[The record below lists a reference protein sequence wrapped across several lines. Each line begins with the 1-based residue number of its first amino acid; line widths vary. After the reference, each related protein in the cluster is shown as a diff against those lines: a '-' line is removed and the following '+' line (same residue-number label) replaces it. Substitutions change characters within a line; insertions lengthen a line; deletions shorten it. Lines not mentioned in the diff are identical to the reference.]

1 MINKF
6 QTEQVHIS
14 DIKVGDVVVIG
25 GEAKTV
31 GKLDIKEDAFMGKT
45 LYGNSYKLG
54 TQTIARAIIPKLS
67 RQQ

>member
-1 MINKF
+1 MTDKF

-14 DIKVGDVVVIG
+14 EIKIGDVVVVG

-31 GKLDIKEDAFMGKT
+31 GKLDIKEDAFMGRT
-45 LYGNSYKLG
+45 LYGDSYKLG